1 MLKAIINR
9 PILATVISIMFVLL
23 GLVGLTLLPITRFPE
38 IAPPSVTVS
47 TSYPGA
53 NAETVAQSVLLP
65 IEEAINGVD
74 NMTYISSKASNSG
87 SGTINVF
94 FEAGTDPDQA
104 AVNVQNRVSKAS
116 NDLPSEVNE
125 NGISVTPRQSGN
137 IMTINFYSDHPER
150 IYNET
155 FLQAY
160 TQININRE
168 LLRVPGVA
176 SVGRVGARDYSM
188 RTWLNPEKLALYSL
202 TPQDVIAAIKDQNFE
217 IAPGNFGETSEE
229 AFETALKHKGR
240 FSLPEEYESI
250 VIKTNT
256 DGSVL
261 MLKDVARVEFG
272 ASNVGSDNSVNGYP
286 GLTMNITQTAGSNAR
301 DIDIAVRKVLERV
314 SKSFPQG
321 IHYEIS
327 YSVKDQ
333 IDESISQVRSTLFEA
348 FFLVF
353 IIVYLFL
360 QDIRSTIIPVIAIP
374 ISLIGTLFFM
384 YLMGF
389 SINVLTMFA
398 LVLAIGIVV
407 DDAIVVVEAIHEKM
421 HQTGL
426 KAKEATISTMSEI
439 TRAIIS
445 ITLVMAAVFLPVGF
459 MQGPAGLFYKQF
471 AYTLAF
477 AILISAVNALT
488 LSPALCALFLKQQHD
503 KPITNKRN
511 NSNVKR
517 IMGRFFFAF
526 NTAFESFTNRYVISI
541 KKLIQNKKVAISGLV
556 LIIGL
561 GVALLYKTPSSFIPR
576 EDDSFITYS
585 LAMPPGASLARTKI
599 VLAKADSILKL
610 RSDIEGMT
618 AISGYNTIDGN
629 ASPSFAVG
637 YINLKPYKK
646 RGRVKNIDK
655 IISDIQKDLSA
666 INEANFNVFP
676 RPTIQGFGDFGGIEF
691 VIQDR
696 MGGGFDEFSK
706 ITEGVIKELND
717 RPEIDDAFTSFKANF
732 PQYLLEIDYVK
743 AKSLGVSVKDLMT
756 TIKNYYGRVKAGDFT
771 RFGRTYRVYMQAD
784 IEYRENPQSFNSIYV
799 KNKNGEMLPANTLV
813 KLKKVLGPETV
824 TRYNLYNA
832 ISVKANPSSGYSTGD
847 AMKAI
852 EEVASKMPGNYSY
865 EFTGM
870 SLEEKDSGNQAVLIF
885 VLSIVFVYFLLCAQY
900 ESYLLPIAILLT
912 VPTGLLGVAVFIYL
926 AGLQNNIYVQVGLIM
941 LIGLLAKNAI
951 LIVEFALQ
959 QRKAGSSIF
968 NAAIEG
974 AKMRLRPILMTSF
987 AFVAGLI
994 PLMFTVG
1001 PSAQGNHSISF
1012 SAAGGMIFGVM
1023 SGIFIIPVLF
1033 YIFQNW
1039 DEKLKTKFTN
1049 D

>member
-9 PILATVISIMFVLL
+9 PILATIISIMFVML

-65 IEEAINGVD
+65 IEESINGVD

-94 FEAGTDPDQA
+94 FKAGTDPDQA

-116 NDLPSEVNE
+116 SDLPSEVNE

-137 IMTINFYSDHPER
+137 IMTINFYSDHPEG
-150 IYNET
+150 IYDET

-176 SVGRVGARDYSM
+176 SVGRIGARDYSM

-202 TPQDVIAAIKDQNFE
+202 TPQDIIAAIKDQNFE

-240 FSLPEEYESI
+240 FSQPKEYENI
-250 VIKTNT
+250 VIKTNS

-261 MLKDVARVEFG
+261 LLKDVARVEFG
-272 ASNVGSDNSVNGYP
+272 ASNVGSDNSVNGFP

-301 DIDIAVRKVLERV
+301 DIDIEIRKVLERV
-314 SKSFPQG
+314 SKSFPKG
-321 IHYEIS
+321 IKYDIS
-327 YSVKDQ
+327 FSVKDQ
-333 IDESISQVRSTLFEA
+333 IDESISQVTHTLFEA

-353 IIVYLFL
+353 IIVYIFL
-360 QDIRSTIIPVIAIP
+360 QDFRSTIIPVIAIP
-374 ISLIGTLFFM
+374 ISLVGTLFFM
-384 YLMGF
+384 HLMGF
-389 SINVLTMFA
+389 SINILTMFA

-426 KAKEATISTMSEI
+426 KAKEATIETMNEI

-445 ITLVMAAVFLPVGF
+445 ITLVMSAVFLPVGF

-471 AYTLAF
+471 AYTLVF

-488 LSPALCALFLKQQHD
+488 LSPALCALFLKQPHTEGEVD
-503 KPITNKRN
+503 NYKKSKVARVT
-511 NSNVKR
+511 
-517 IMGRFFFAF
+517 GRFFFSF
-526 NTAFESFTNRYVISI
+526 NTAFDSFTNKYVESIS
-541 KKLIQNKKVAISGLV
+541 KLLKNKKVAISGLV
-556 LIIGL
+556 LIIGV
-561 GVALLYKTPSSFIPR
+561 GVVFLYKTPSSFIPR

-599 VLAKADSILKL
+599 VLAKADSILKK
-610 RSDIEGMT
+610 RTDIEGMT
-618 AISGYNTIDGN
+618 AISGYNAIDGN

-637 YINLKPYKK
+637 YINLKPYKE
-646 RGRVKNIDK
+646 RGKVKNIDE
-655 IISDIQKDLSA
+655 IIAEIQKELSV
-666 INEANFNVFP
+666 IHEASFNVFP

-691 VIQDR
+691 VLQDR
-696 MGGGFDEFSK
+696 MGGEFGQFSK
-706 ITEGVIKELND
+706 TADDLIKELNQ
-717 RPEIDDAFTSFKANF
+717 RPEIANAFTSFKANF

-743 AKSLGVSVKDLMT
+743 AKALGVSVKELMT
-756 TIKNYYGRVKAGDFT
+756 TVKNYYGRVKAGDFN

-784 IEYRENPQSFNSIYV
+784 IEYRENEQSFNSIYV
-799 KNKNGEMLPANTLV
+799 RNKDGEMLPANTLI
-813 KLKKVLGPETV
+813 KLKKVLGPQTV
-824 TRYNLYNA
+824 TRYNLFNA
-832 ISVKANPSSGYSTGD
+832 ITIKTTPAVGYSTGD

-852 EEVASKMPGNYSY
+852 EEVTDQLPGNFSY
-865 EFTGM
+865 EYTGM
-870 SLEEKDSGNQAVLIF
+870 SLEEKDSGNQAIIIF
-885 VLSIVFVYFLLCAQY
+885 ALSIIFVYFLLCAQY
-900 ESYLLPIAILLT
+900 ESYLLPVAILLT
-912 VPTGLLGVAVFIYL
+912 VPTGLLGVALFVNL

-959 QRKAGSSIF
+959 QRKNGLSIF
-968 NAAIEG
+968 DAAIEG

-987 AFVAGLI
+987 AFVAGLV

-1012 SAAGGMIFGVM
+1012 SAAGGMIFGVF

-1033 YIFQNW
+1033 YIFQTW
-1039 DEKLKTKFTN
+1039 DERLKSKFIN
-1049 D
+1049 E

>member
-1 MLKAIINR
+1 MIKSIIQR
-9 PILATVISIMFVLL
+9 PILATVISIMFLLL

-53 NAETVAQSVLLP
+53 SAETVAQSVLLP

-87 SGTINVF
+87 SGTISVF

-104 AVNVQNRVSKAS
+104 AVNVQNRVTKAAS
-116 NDLPSEVNE
+116 QIPSEVNE
-125 NGISVTPRQSGN
+125 SGISVSPRQSGN
-137 IMTINFYSDHPER
+137 IMTINFYSDHPED
-150 IYNET
+150 IYDET

-176 SVGRVGARDYSM
+176 AVSRIGARDYSM
-188 RTWLNPEKLALYSL
+188 RTWLNPEKLAQYNLV
-202 TPQDVIAAIKDQNFE
+202 PQDVISAIKDQNFE
-217 IAPGNFGETSEE
+217 IAPGKFGETSDEV
-229 AFETALKHKGR
+229 FETALKHRGR
-240 FSLPEEYESI
+240 FNLPEEFESI
-250 VIKTNT
+250 VIKTNQ

-261 MLKDVARVEFG
+261 YLKDIARVEFG
-272 ASNVGSDNSVNGYP
+272 ASNLGSDNSVDGFP
-286 GLTMNITQTAGSNAR
+286 GLTMNITQTSGSNAR
-301 DIDIAVRKVLERV
+301 DIDVAIRAVLERV
-314 SKSFPQG
+314 SKSFPDG
-321 IHYEIS
+321 IKYAIS

-333 IDESISQVRSTLFEA
+333 IDESINQVRTTLFEA

-353 IIVYLFL
+353 LIVYIFL
-360 QDIRSTIIPVIAIP
+360 QDFRSTIIPVVAIP
-374 ISLIGTLFFM
+374 VSLLGTLFFI
-384 YLMGF
+384 YLLGF

-421 HQTGL
+421 HQTGM
-426 KAKEATISTMSEI
+426 KAKEATASAMSEI

-471 AYTLAF
+471 AYTLAI
-477 AILISAVNALT
+477 AILISAINALT
-488 LSPALCALFLKQQHD
+488 LSPALCALFLKHEHTEEDFDTTPKGKVAQI
-503 KPITNKRN
+503 KA
-511 NSNVKR
+511 
-517 IMGRFFFAF
+517 RFFFSF
-526 NTAFESFTNRYVISI
+526 NTAFDTFTNKYVSTIQ
-541 KKLIQNKKVAISGLV
+541 KLITNSKVALLGLAV
-556 LIIGL
+556 VIGL
-561 GVALLYKTPSSFIPR
+561 GIVLIYKTPSSFIPT

-585 LAMPPGASLARTKI
+585 LAMPPGASLARTKV
-599 VLAKADSILKL
+599 VLAQADSILK
-610 RSDIEGMT
+610 RRTDIEGMT
-618 AISGYNTIDGN
+618 AISGYNAIDGN

-637 YINLKPYKK
+637 YINLKPYKQ
-646 RGRVKNIDK
+646 RGKEKNINA
-655 IISDIQKDLSA
+655 IITEIHRDLSVLNDA
-666 INEANFNVFP
+666 SFNVFA
-676 RPTIQGFGDFGGIEF
+676 RPTVQGFGDFSGLEF
-691 VIQDR
+691 VLQDR
-696 MGGGFDEFSK
+696 MGSGFEEFSA
-706 ITEGVIKELND
+706 TADTLIKKLNQ
-717 RPEIDDAFTSFKANF
+717 REEIQHSFTSFKANF
-732 PQYLLEIDYVK
+732 PQYLLEIDYIK
-743 AKSLGVSVKDLMT
+743 AKALGVSVKDLMT
-756 TIKNYYGRVKAGDFT
+756 TIKNYYGRVQAGDFS

-784 IEYRENPQSFNSIYV
+784 VDYRNDPQSFNSIFV

-832 ISVKANPSSGYSTGD
+832 ISIKATPAAGYSTGD
-847 AMKAI
+847 AIKAV
-852 EEVASKMPGNYSY
+852 EEVASLLPGNYSY

-870 SLEEKDSGNQAVLIF
+870 SLEEKSAGNQAILIF
-885 VLSIVFVYFLLCAQY
+885 ALSILFVYFLLAAQY
-900 ESYLLPIAILLT
+900 ESYLLPLAILLS
-912 VPTGLLGVAVFIYL
+912 VPTGLLGVFVFINIV
-926 AGLQNNIYVQVGLIM
+926 GLQNNIYVQVGLIM

-959 QRKAGSSIF
+959 QRKQGRSIF
-968 NAAIEG
+968 DAAVEG

-994 PLMFTVG
+994 PLMWTVG

-1012 SAAGGMIFGVM
+1012 SAAGGMLFGVTI
-1023 SGIFIIPVLF
+1023 GIFIIPVLF
-1033 YIFQNW
+1033 FVFQTL
-1039 DEKLKTKFTN
+1039 DERWKAKFTN

>member
-9 PILATVISIMFVLL
+9 PILATIISIMFVML

-65 IEEAINGVD
+65 IEESINGVD

-94 FEAGTDPDQA
+94 FKAGTDPDQA

-116 NDLPSEVNE
+116 SDLPSEVNE

-137 IMTINFYSDHPER
+137 IMTINFYSDHPEG
-150 IYNET
+150 IYDET

-176 SVGRVGARDYSM
+176 SVGRIGARDYSM

-202 TPQDVIAAIKDQNFE
+202 TPQDIIAAIKDQNFE

-240 FSLPEEYESI
+240 FSQPKEYENI
-250 VIKTNT
+250 VIKTNS

-261 MLKDVARVEFG
+261 LLKDVARVEFG
-272 ASNVGSDNSVNGYP
+272 ASNVGSDNSVNGFP

-301 DIDIAVRKVLERV
+301 DIDIAIRKVLERV
-314 SKSFPQG
+314 SKSFPKG
-321 IHYEIS
+321 IKYDIS
-327 YSVKDQ
+327 FSVKDQ
-333 IDESISQVRSTLFEA
+333 IDESISQVTHTLFEA

-353 IIVYLFL
+353 IIVYIFL
-360 QDIRSTIIPVIAIP
+360 QDFRSTIIPVIAIP
-374 ISLIGTLFFM
+374 ISLVGTLFFM
-384 YLMGF
+384 HLMGF
-389 SINVLTMFA
+389 SINILTMFA

-426 KAKEATISTMSEI
+426 KAKEATIETMNEI

-445 ITLVMAAVFLPVGF
+445 ITLVMSAVFLPVGF

-471 AYTLAF
+471 AYTLVF

-488 LSPALCALFLKQQHD
+488 LSPALCALFLKQPHTEGEVD
-503 KPITNKRN
+503 NYKKSKVARVT
-511 NSNVKR
+511 
-517 IMGRFFFAF
+517 GRFFFSF
-526 NTAFESFTNRYVISI
+526 NTAFDSFTNKYVESIS
-541 KKLIQNKKVAISGLV
+541 KLLKNKKVAISGLI
-556 LIIGL
+556 LIIGV
-561 GVALLYKTPSSFIPR
+561 GVVFLYKTPSSFIPR

-599 VLAKADSILKL
+599 VLAKADSILKK
-610 RSDIEGMT
+610 RTDIEGMT
-618 AISGYNTIDGN
+618 AISGYNAIDGN

-637 YINLKPYKK
+637 YINLKPYKE
-646 RGRVKNIDK
+646 RGKVKNIDE
-655 IISDIQKDLSA
+655 IIAEIQKELSV
-666 INEANFNVFP
+666 IHEASFNVFP

-691 VIQDR
+691 VLQDR
-696 MGGGFDEFSK
+696 MGGEFGQFSK
-706 ITEGVIKELND
+706 TADDLIKELNQ
-717 RPEIDDAFTSFKANF
+717 RPEIANAFTSFKANF
-732 PQYLLEIDYVK
+732 PQYLLEIDYIK
-743 AKSLGVSVKDLMT
+743 AKALGVSVKELMT
-756 TIKNYYGRVKAGDFT
+756 TVKNYYGRVKAGDFN

-784 IEYRENPQSFNSIYV
+784 IEYRENEQSFNSIYV
-799 KNKNGEMLPANTLV
+799 RNKDGEMLPANTLI
-813 KLKKVLGPETV
+813 KLKKVLGPQTV
-824 TRYNLYNA
+824 TRYNLFNA
-832 ISVKANPSSGYSTGD
+832 ITIKTTPAVGYSTGD

-852 EEVASKMPGNYSY
+852 EEVTDQLPGNFSY
-865 EFTGM
+865 EYTGM
-870 SLEEKDSGNQAVLIF
+870 SLEEKDSGNQAIIIF
-885 VLSIVFVYFLLCAQY
+885 ALSIIFVYFLLCAQY
-900 ESYLLPIAILLT
+900 ESYLLPVAILLT
-912 VPTGLLGVAVFIYL
+912 VPTGLLGVALFVNL

-959 QRKAGSSIF
+959 QRKNGLSIF
-968 NAAIEG
+968 DAAIEG

-987 AFVAGLI
+987 AFVAGLV

-1012 SAAGGMIFGVM
+1012 SAAGGMIFGVF

-1033 YIFQNW
+1033 YIFQTW
-1039 DEKLKTKFTN
+1039 DERLKSKFIN
-1049 D
+1049 E